1 MLFDIAV
8 IFMFLCSEF
17 VRSDLVHNVDTLHAL
32 WSMLTAKGSLF
43 INMCNAREMAILV
56 SLAGITHISEKISSC
71 W

>member
-1 MLFDIAV
+1 
-8 IFMFLCSEF
+8 MFLCSEF

-56 SLAGITHISEKISSC
+56 SLLASITFQKILGRVGVLFP
-71 W
+71 